1 MSEEKDAVEFCGG
14 IQFCFTGAMI
24 DRTET
29 LGKVTL

>member
-1 MSEEKDAVEFCGG
+1 MSEGKDAIEFCDD